1 MTIVEAAKELNKSF
15 KADINNRIDDR
26 LAEVK
31 NNLAMIARYLE
42 RINELEKII
51 INLAERIEILES
63 RCQ

>member
-1 MTIVEAAKELNKSF
+1 MTIAEAAKELNKSF

-26 LAEVK
+26 IAEVK
-31 NNLAMIARYLE
+31 NSLAMVARYLE

-51 INLAERIEILES
+51 INLADRIEVLES

>member
-1 MTIVEAAKELNKSF
+1 MTIAEAAKELNKSF

-26 LAEVK
+26 IAEIK
-31 NNLAMIARYLE
+31 NSLAMVARYLE

-51 INLAERIEILES
+51 INLAERIEVLES

>member
-26 LAEVK
+26 IAEVK
-31 NNLAMIARYLE
+31 NSMAMVARYLE

-51 INLAERIEILES
+51 INLADRIEFLEN